1 MAVTNFGRAVRKAR
15 QETNDTLMTMS
26 KGLDKSVAFLSAI
39 ETGRTKIPLDLV
51 PKIEKFFYQKGYMF
65 DEDLSIVASVANK
78 NIPIDGLS
86 YQHQMMVA
94 GFANSNFNREDL
106 DKICNLLEDIKMAK
120 EILDDGK
127 GSR

>member
-26 KGLDKSVAFLSAI
+26 KALNKSVAFLSAI
-39 ETGRTKIPLDLV
+39 ETGRTKIPLDLI
-51 PKIEKFFYQKGYMF
+51 PKIEYFFHQKGYIF
-65 DEDLSIVASVANK
+65 EENLSVIASVTNE

-94 GFANSNFNREDL
+94 GFANSNLNREDL
-106 DKICNLLEDIKMAK
+106 DKICSLLEEIQRAK
-120 EILDDGK
+120 EVLNDRAGL
-127 GSR
+127 

>member
-26 KGLDKSVAFLSAI
+26 KALNKSVAFLSAI

-51 PKIEKFFYQKGYMF
+51 PKIEQFFHQKGYVF
-65 DEDLSIVASVANK
+65 EEKLSVVASVANES
-78 NIPIDGLS
+78 IPVDGLS

-94 GFANSNFNREDL
+94 GFANSSFNREDL
-106 DKICNLLEDIKMAK
+106 DKICRLLEEIQKAK
-120 EILDDGK
+120 EVLNDGS
-127 GSR
+127 GL

>member
-26 KGLDKSVAFLSAI
+26 KGLNKSVAFLSAI
-39 ETGRTKIPLDLV
+39 ETGRTKIPLDLI
-51 PKIEKFFYQKGYMF
+51 PKIENFFNDKGYVF
-65 DEDLSIVASVANK
+65 KEDLNIVASVANE

-94 GFANSNFNREDL
+94 GFANSSFNREDL
-106 DKICNLLEDIKMAK
+106 DKICGLLEEINKAK
-120 EILDDGK
+120 EILNDRADL
-127 GSR
+127 

>member
-26 KGLDKSVAFLSAI
+26 KGLSKSVAFLSAI
-39 ETGRTKIPLDLV
+39 ETGRTKIPLDLI
-51 PKIEKFFYQKGYMF
+51 PKIESFFNQKGYVF
-65 DEDLSIVASVANK
+65 NEDLNVVASVANE

-106 DKICNLLEDIKMAK
+106 DKICSLLDEIKKAK
-120 EILDDGK
+120 EVLNDRTDL
-127 GSR
+127 

>member
-26 KGLDKSVAFLSAI
+26 KGLNKSVAFLSAI

-51 PKIEKFFYQKGYMF
+51 PKIEKFFSQKGYVF
-65 DEDLSIVASVANK
+65 NEDLSVVASVANE

-106 DKICNLLEDIKMAK
+106 DKICNLLDEIKKAK
-120 EILDDGK
+120 EVLNDRK
-127 GSR
+127 GL